1 MKNGKEIDDSKT
13 LHSTLDNPVS
23 SDNDLEEVNI
33 FFQQRNTKYLY
44 LKPIAILEV
53 PIRSD

>member
-33 FFQQRNTKYLY
+33 FFMETNTKYLY
-44 LKPIAILEV
+44 LKG
-53 PIRSD
+53 